1 MTATPEGAEG
11 VEASSVSTD
20 ERIRRAFVAVDASV
34 ARRRQSESVV
44 ADALKAAGDVRAS
57 TVLAD

>member
-11 VEASSVSTD
+11 VEASSVSAD
-20 ERIRRAFVAVDASV
+20 ERVRRAFVAVDARV
-34 ARRRQSESVV
+34 ARCSQSEAVV